1 MDFLRDISK
10 NHEALK
16 KRIHNFRLPLSPFYL
31 KVAQMVYFTI
41 PIVIGYQIMEWTTSK
56 SIQNLGAS
64 GELMKKSAADKGNK
78 LDAYSTGTSGQNLAL
93 QSLLNSY
100 KPTEG
105 SSQEQLRVQL
115 SANSLTRLVKRYSF
129 NQGDKSSK
137 AYY

>member
-16 KRIHNFRLPLSPFYL
+16 KRIHNFRIPLSPFYL
-31 KVAQMVYFTI
+31 KVAQVVYFTI
-41 PIVIGYQIMEWTTSK
+41 PIVIGYQIMDWTTRK

-93 QSLLNSY
+93 QSLLNSHR
-100 KPTEG
+100 PTED
-105 SSQEQLRVQL
+105 SNRE
-115 SANSLTRLVKRYSF
+115 
-129 NQGDKSSK
+129 
-137 AYY
+137 

>member
-105 SSQEQLRVQL
+105 SSQE
-115 SANSLTRLVKRYSF
+115 
-129 NQGDKSSK
+129 
-137 AYY
+137 